1 MTNSYNEVI
10 TVGIATL
17 MVLASA
23 NWVWAQIFAHPTEK
37 LV

>member
-10 TVGIATL
+10 TVGIVTV
-17 MVLASA
+17 MVLVSA
-23 NWVWAQIFAHPTEK
+23 NWVWMQIFAHLTKK